1 MSGPAVDT
9 AAERRYADDLE
20 RDGQSG
26 GTTIR
31 ALADALDAVR
41 AEVARGHAYDAE
53 RTGYR
58 IRAEAAEAELAIAR
72 ATAYQ
77 VADVMTGEA
86 DVLRAEV
93 ARLRAAMPDAGLLAG
108 MADFFDGVSCPPEAK
123 LCRRWAARIRSALDA
138 TNKPVNK
145 ERIDMHEW
153 TKNQPTERGWQRR
166 WVVIQ
171 RKGRAPHPRIATV
184 KNEPPAPLRVSLQ
197 GYPTLSEDDILL
209 YGPLAPVQSVPPG
222 WEEAL
227 DAHPVVPGE
236 PRS

>member
-1 MSGPAVDT
+1 MSGAAFDT
-9 AAERRYADDLE
+9 GAARELAARLIGRPRGHLQDAGYMLHDA
-20 RDGQSG
+20 
-26 GTTIR
+26 
-31 ALADALDAVR
+31 ADALDAAR
-41 AEVARGHAYDAE
+41 AEVADLCEEAE
-53 RTGYR
+53 EMESVLGA
-58 IRAEAAEAELAIAR
+58 RAEAAE
-72 ATAYQ
+72 
-77 VADVMTGEA
+77 
-86 DVLRAEV
+86 AEV
-93 ARLRAAMPDAGLLAG
+93 ARLRAAMPSPEWLDEIAEVRD
-108 MADFFDGVSCPPEAK
+108 ADFLARVMSDA
-123 LCRRWAARIRSALDA
+123 AARIRSALDA
-138 TNKPVNK
+138 TNKPANK

-197 GYPTLSEDDILL
+197 GYPTLFEDDILL